1 MFPAPI
7 LETTVSREPA
17 RSRENIHQ
25 ITSLPLLR
33 TRQCWASH
41 HTDPQPLGDLA
52 APLHHVAP
60 LSLTSS
66 PPLPSLH
73 PAALASLPFLKL
85 RRHWQGTGYSMC
97 LECSSPD
104 SSWLPLHLPQALTPM
119 SVFPWLSLYK
129 ILTPTFSICCLC
141 LMFLSLAFIS
151 ITAGLC
157 HFVLFSVCLL
167 PEDGD
172 IHLFGSRC
180 ILGTQDGVD
189 TESAGNRCL
198 LMEF

>member
-1 MFPAPI
+1 MTHFVSLRHTSKPYAEKHACPHHHPPPHLHCNIPRPGHHHPSPGLLYYLPMFPAPI

-66 PPLPSLH
+66 PLLPSLH

-119 SVFPWLSLYK
+119 SVFP
-129 ILTPTFSICCLC
+129 
-141 LMFLSLAFIS
+141 
-151 ITAGLC
+151 
-157 HFVLFSVCLL
+157 
-167 PEDGD
+167 
-172 IHLFGSRC
+172 
-180 ILGTQDGVD
+180 
-189 TESAGNRCL
+189 
-198 LMEF
+198 

>member
-66 PPLPSLH
+66 PLLPSLH

-129 ILTPTFSICCLC
+129 ILTPNIL
-141 LMFLSLAFIS
+141 
-151 ITAGLC
+151 
-157 HFVLFSVCLL
+157 HLL
-167 PEDGD
+167 PLPDFSLLS
-172 IHLFGSRC
+172 IYFHHSRPLP
-180 ILGTQDGVD
+180 I
-189 TESAGNRCL
+189 CL
-198 LMEF
+198 IFSLSPVRGWGHSSVWLPLHPQHPGRGGHRVGRQ